1 MVMAGYLLTK
11 LKYTKMKTYFTLI
24 LSSLL
29 WTVQAQEHEQK
40 YFPPTDPLVQ
50 AKLDTWQDFKFG
62 LLMHWG
68 TYSQLGVVE
77 SWSICPEDEDWCIRR
92 GPYKNDYFGYVKN
105 YENLQTT
112 FNPVQFQPEK
122 WAKAAKDAGMK
133 YMVFTTKHHDG
144 FCMFDSQF
152 TDYTVANE
160 KCPYST
166 NPNANIALKVFDAFR
181 KEGLWIGAY
190 FSKPDWSSDDY
201 WDPTFPPYDRNP
213 NYDLT
218 KKPKKWDRF
227 VQFTHHQIMEL
238 MTYYGKIDLL
248 WLDGGWVQPMTE
260 TSPRWG
266 YKPVNQDI
274 KMDSIVLEAR
284 TYQPGLIVV
293 DRAVEGPN
301 QNYLTPEQQI
311 PAKPLPYPWESCM
324 TMANSWSYVPN
335 DQYKSTA
342 NILENLCLIVSR
354 GGNYLLN
361 IAPNAQGEWDPIAY
375 QRLAEIGT
383 WMKENGTAIYGTHP
397 VAPYEV
403 KTEQGTWVFTENDQA
418 ELFAI
423 FIPVDV
429 EVMFVNLPI
438 NQLNLNGQKNIT
450 ALGSSTRYKVKK
462 SSVNVLSYD
471 HKGLPQV
478 WKLSK

>member
-1 MVMAGYLLTK
+1 MGWH
-11 LKYTKMKTYFTLI
+11 
-24 LSSLL
+24 LS
-29 WTVQAQEHEQK
+29 QAQEHEQH
-40 YFPPTDPLVQ
+40 YFPPSDPLVQ
-50 AKLDTWQDFKFG
+50 AKIETWQDFKFG

-92 GPYKNDYFGYVKN
+92 GPYKNNYFEYVKA
-105 YENLQTT
+105 YENLQST

-144 FCMFDSQF
+144 FCMFDSQY
-152 TDYTVANE
+152 TDYTVAND
-160 KCPYST
+160 KCPYSK
-166 NPNANIALKVFDAFR
+166 NPNANIAAKVFDAFR

-190 FSKPDWSSDDY
+190 FSKPDWSNDDY

-218 KKPKKWDRF
+218 KKPTKWNDF
-227 VQFTHHQIMEL
+227 VEFTHHQIMEL
-238 MTYYGKIDLL
+238 MKDYGKIDLL

-260 TSPRWG
+260 SSPRWG
-266 YKPVNQDI
+266 YKPVHQDI
-274 KMDSIVLEAR
+274 KMDSLVMEAR
-284 TYQPGLIVV
+284 KLQPGLIVV

-311 PAKPLPYPWESCM
+311 PTKPLPYPWESCM

-342 NILENLCLIVSR
+342 KILENLCLIVSR

-375 QRLAEIGT
+375 QRLEEIGE
-383 WMKENGTAIYGTHP
+383 WMKKNGAAIYGSHP
-397 VAPYEV
+397 VSPYEIN
-403 KTEQGTWVFTENDQA
+403 TDQGKWVLTENDA
-418 ELFAI
+418 KELFAF
-423 FIPVDV
+423 FIPKDP
-429 EVMFVNLPI
+429 EVTFIPFPSDQLDLHQMKSVTCLSNQAHFNL
-438 NQLNLNGQKNIT
+438 
-450 ALGSSTRYKVKK
+450 KK
-462 SSVNVLSYD
+462 SSANVILYD
-471 HKGLPQV
+471 NKGLPQV
-478 WKLSK
+478 WKISK

>member
-1 MVMAGYLLTK
+1 MRILLFTCIF
-11 LKYTKMKTYFTLI
+11 LSKTI
-24 LSSLL
+24 
-29 WTVQAQEHEQK
+29 QAQEHEQT
-40 YFPPTDPLVQ
+40 YFPPSDPLVQ
-50 AKLDTWQDFKFG
+50 AKLETWQDFKFG

-105 YENLQTT
+105 YEQLQTT

-122 WAKAAKDAGMK
+122 WAKAAKNAGMK

-144 FCMFDSQF
+144 FCMFDSKY

-160 KCPYST
+160 KCPYAT
-166 NPNANIALKVFDAFR
+166 NPNANIALKVFEAFR
-181 KEGLWIGAY
+181 KEGLWTGAY
-190 FSKPDWSSDDY
+190 FSKPDWSNDDY

-218 KKPKKWDRF
+218 KKPKKWDAF

-238 MTYYGKIDLL
+238 MKDYGKIDLL
-248 WLDGGWVQPMTE
+248 WLDGGWVQPMTA

-274 KMDSIVLEAR
+274 KMDSLVMEAR
-284 TYQPGLIVV
+284 KLQPGLIVV
-293 DRAVEGPN
+293 DRAVEGAN

-311 PAKPLPYPWESCM
+311 PTKPLPYPWESCM

-342 NILENLCLIVSR
+342 KILENLCLIVSR

-375 QRLAEIGT
+375 QRLEEIGA
-383 WMKENGTAIYGTHP
+383 WMNINGPAIYGTHP

-403 KTEQGTWVFTENDQA
+403 KTELGTWVFTENDNKDIY
-418 ELFAI
+418 AI
-423 FIPVDV
+423 FIPIDV
-429 EVMFVNLPI
+429 EVTLIPLPLDQFPI
-438 NQLNLNGQKNIT
+438 TNIKRL
-450 ALGSSTRYKVKK
+450 LGLSDGSNYKVNKT
-462 SSVNVLSYD
+462 STVLLYSG
-471 HKGLPQV
+471 KGLPQV

>member
-1 MVMAGYLLTK
+1 
-11 LKYTKMKTYFTLI
+11 MKTYITLI
-24 LSSLL
+24 FSSLL
-29 WTVQAQEHEQK
+29 WMNAQAQEHEQH
-40 YFPPTDPLVQ
+40 YFPPSDPLVQ
-50 AKLDTWQDFKFG
+50 AKLETWQDFKFG

-92 GPYKNDYFGYVKN
+92 GPYKNDYFGYVRN

-144 FCMFDSQF
+144 FCMFDSKY
-152 TDYTVANE
+152 TDYTVTNE
-160 KCPYST
+160 KTPFSK
-166 NPNANIALKVFDAFR
+166 NPNANIALKVFEAFR
-181 KEGLWIGAY
+181 KEGLWTGAY
-190 FSKPDWSSDDY
+190 FSKPDWSNDDY

-218 KKPKKWDRF
+218 KKPKKWAAF
-227 VQFTHHQIMEL
+227 VQFTHNQIMEL
-238 MTYYGKIDLL
+238 MKDYGKIDLL
-248 WLDGGWVQPMTE
+248 WLDGGWVQPMTA

-274 KMDSIVLEAR
+274 KMDSLVTEAR
-284 TYQPGLIVV
+284 KLQPGLIVV

-342 NILENLCLIVSR
+342 KILENLCLIVSR

-375 QRLAEIGT
+375 QRLAEIGA
-383 WMKENGTAIYGTHP
+383 WMKENGSAIYASHP
-397 VAPYEV
+397 VSPYEI
-403 KTEQGTWVFTENDQA
+403 KTEQGSWVFTENDQL

-423 FIPVDV
+423 FIPVDF
-429 EVMFVNLPI
+429 EVMLVELPVS
-438 NQLNLNGQKNIT
+438 QLNLSGKKNIT
-450 ALGSSTRYKVKK
+450 ALGSTTHYKVKK
-462 SSVNVLSYD
+462 SAANVLSYD

-478 WKLSK
+478 WKISK

>member
-1 MVMAGYLLTK
+1 MKSYL
-11 LKYTKMKTYFTLI
+11 TLFI
-24 LSSLL
+24 SSLL
-29 WTVQAQEHEQK
+29 WTSVQAQEHEQN
-40 YFPPTDPLVQ
+40 YFAPTDPLVQ
-50 AKLDTWQDFKFG
+50 AKLETWQDFKFG

-112 FNPVQFQPEK
+112 FNPIQFQPEK

-190 FSKPDWSSDDY
+190 FSKPDWSNDDY

-238 MTYYGKIDLL
+238 MTDYGKIDLL
-248 WLDGGWVQPMTE
+248 WLDGGWVQPMTA

-342 NILENLCLIVSR
+342 KILENLCLIVSR

-361 IAPNAQGEWDPIAY
+361 IAPNAQGEWDPVAY
-375 QRLAEIGT
+375 QRLSEIGT

-397 VAPYEV
+397 LAPYEV
-403 KTEQGTWVFTENDQA
+403 KSEQGTWVFTQNDQKEA
-418 ELFAI
+418 FAI
-423 FIPVDV
+423 FIPTDL
-429 EVMFVNLPI
+429 EVTFVPFPMEALPEI
-438 NQLNLNGQKNIT
+438 KGNTLFGLSDGSKYKTNKAKPCKLNIPN
-450 ALGSSTRYKVKK
+450 KV
-462 SSVNVLSYD
+462 
-471 HKGLPQV
+471 
-478 WKLSK
+478 

>member
-1 MVMAGYLLTK
+1 MDGYLSTK
-11 LKYTKMKTYFTLI
+11 LKYTNMKSYLTLFI
-24 LSSLL
+24 SSLL
-29 WTVQAQEHEQK
+29 WTSVQAQEHEQN
-40 YFPPTDPLVQ
+40 YFAPTDPLVQ
-50 AKLDTWQDFKFG
+50 AKLETWQDFKFG

-112 FNPVQFQPEK
+112 FNPIQFQPEK

-190 FSKPDWSSDDY
+190 FSKPDWSNDDY

-238 MTYYGKIDLL
+238 MTDYGKIDLL
-248 WLDGGWVQPMTE
+248 WLDGGWVQPMTA

-342 NILENLCLIVSR
+342 KILENLCLIVSR

-361 IAPNAQGEWDPIAY
+361 IAPNAQGEWDPVAY
-375 QRLAEIGT
+375 QRLSEIGS
-383 WMKENGTAIYGTHP
+383 WMKTNGTAIYGTHP
-397 VAPYEV
+397 LAPYEV
-403 KTEQGTWVFTENDQA
+403 KSEQGTWVFTQNDQKEA
-418 ELFAI
+418 FAI
-423 FIPVDV
+423 FIPTDL
-429 EVMFVNLPI
+429 EVTFVPFPMEALPEI
-438 NQLNLNGQKNIT
+438 KGNSLFGLSD
-450 ALGSSTRYKVKK
+450 GSKYKTNKAATV
-462 SSVNVLSYD
+462 VLYQG
-471 HKGLPQV
+471 KGLPQV
-478 WKLSK
+478 WKIGK

>member
-1 MVMAGYLLTK
+1 MLGCSSTKSKYINMQKLIKLL
-11 LKYTKMKTYFTLI
+11 LGI
-24 LSSLL
+24 LF
-29 WTVQAQEHEQK
+29 WTNLFSQEHEQR
-40 YFPPTDPLVQ
+40 YFPPSDPLVQ
-50 AKLDTWQDFKFG
+50 EKLETWQDFKFG

-92 GPYKNDYFGYVKN
+92 GPYKNDYFGYVQH
-105 YENLQTT
+105 YEQLQTT
-112 FNPVQFQPEK
+112 FNPTQFQPEK

-144 FCMFDSQF
+144 FCMFDSKY
-152 TDYTVANE
+152 TDYTVANAN
-160 KCPYST
+160 CPFAT
-166 NPNANIALKVFDAFR
+166 NPNANIALKIFDAFR
-181 KEGLWIGAY
+181 KEGLWTGAY
-190 FSKPDWSSDDY
+190 FSKPDWSNDDY

-218 KKPKKWDRF
+218 KKPQKWDAF

-238 MTYYGKIDLL
+238 MRDYGKIDLL

-266 YKPVNQDI
+266 YKPVHQDI
-274 KMDSIVLEAR
+274 KMDSLVAEAR
-284 TYQPGLIVV
+284 KLQPGLIVV

-311 PAKPLPYPWESCM
+311 PSKPLTYPWESCM

-342 NILENLCLIVSR
+342 KILENLCLIVSR

-361 IAPNAQGEWDPIAY
+361 IAPNPQGEWDPIAY
-375 QRLAEIGT
+375 QRLEEIGA
-383 WMKENGTAIYGTHP
+383 WMKINGSAIYGTHP

-403 KTEQGTWVFTENDQA
+403 KTEQGTWVFTENEQF

-423 FIPVDV
+423 FIPLDF

-438 NQLNLNGQKNIT
+438 EKLNRMNIKHVD
-450 ALGSSTRYKVKK
+450 ALGSSARYKLKN
-462 SSVNVLSYD
+462 SSANVLLYD
-471 HKGLPQV
+471 RNGLPQV
-478 WKLSK
+478 WKIIK